1 MTTPYNTGKV
11 LIGSNYHANPSKPK
25 YVEYD
30 TDMLLLQHAL
40 VGDTKQYRR
49 DKLLWRIYVA
59 VIGVGLFILLLAP
72 TLARA
77 DAIATMPNEG
87 GGFIV
92 LTDDPCKHEGK
103 VYKGL
108 NRLYSYTARG
118 NNFEGCY
125 GVEDDTVV
133 AIWYTDG
140 VNKRRYPVSSFT
152 LSPKRGTRYGT

>member
-11 LIGSNYHANPSKPK
+11 LIGSNYHANPLKPK

-30 TDMLLLQHAL
+30 ADMLLLQHAL
-40 VGDTKQYRR
+40 VGDTKQYRK
-49 DKLLWRIYVA
+49 DKLLWRIYV
-59 VIGVGLFILLLAP
+59 GVLGVALFVLLLAP

-77 DAIATMPNEG
+77 EAIATMPNEG

-92 LTDDPCKHEGK
+92 LTDDVCKHEGK
-103 VYKGL
+103 VYKSL
-108 NRLYSYTARG
+108 NRLYSYTSRG

-125 GVEDDTVV
+125 GVEDDTVI

-140 VNKRRYPVSSFT
+140 VNKRRYPLSAFT
-152 LSPKRGTRYGT
+152 LSPKKGTRYGT